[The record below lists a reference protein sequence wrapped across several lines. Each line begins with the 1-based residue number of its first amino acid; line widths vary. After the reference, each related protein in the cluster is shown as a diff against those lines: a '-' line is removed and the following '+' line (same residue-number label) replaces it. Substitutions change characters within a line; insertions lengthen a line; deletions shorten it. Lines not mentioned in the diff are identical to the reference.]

1 MIFLNNFT
9 FNALFLKLF
18 LLNNFNINQFR
29 IIGLES
35 ESVKKGSNNRN
46 R

>member
-9 FNALFLKLF
+9 FNALFF
-18 LLNNFNINQFR
+18 NFFYFIFNINQFR
-29 IIGLES
+29 LIGSES
-35 ESVKKGSNNRN
+35 ESVKKRSPNNRN